1 MANKLS
7 FEELLKK
14 IQENK
19 QEIIDLSCDEDLSIA
34 LMNLISIEEHLFFTG
49 AKTGK
54 DKYFELLDA
63 VRTIRKELLA
73 KMIKDPE
80 GEIWCISKH
89 LLASSMRLIEVG
101 TKIQAQGKTEEA
113 RAVFMRAY
121 ELYSLFWG
129 LNLKLVDTATASVL
143 SENKQESALA
153 SNSPEQKSISQK
165 NILQKLG
172 DLVKKVVDCCIE

>member
-1 MANKLS
+1 MASKLS
-7 FEELLKK
+7 FEELLQK

-19 QEIIDLSCDEDLSIA
+19 QQIIDLSCDEDLSVA
-34 LMNLISIEEHLFFTG
+34 LMNLISIEEHFFFTG

-54 DKYFELLDA
+54 EKYFELLNS
-63 VRTIRKELLA
+63 VRAIRKELLA
-73 KMIKDPE
+73 KIVKDPE

-101 TKIQAQGKTEEA
+101 TKVQAQDKKEEA
-113 RAVFMRAY
+113 RDVFMKAY

-129 LNLKLVDTATASVL
+129 LNLNLVDADTAAVL
-143 SENKQESALA
+143 SENQQESAVMTK
-153 SNSPEQKSISQK
+153 NSPAQKSM
-165 NILQKLG
+165 LQKLG